1 MSVCVREGRWRE
13 RARDGQR
20 ERERER
26 ERGTEPFVDV
36 SE

>member
-1 MSVCVREGRWRE
+1 VREGRWRE